1 MRRTATAVVTG
12 HWRRPLVRLR
22 FVTALTIVV
31 FAARF
36 ALVGADAALWPQGG
50 ETGAPVRV
58 AEPGDTRPVR
68 HVFRVVK
75 ERGDFVDVESLG
87 APAHGHCEDGPMGLH
102 EARLRFTVARRA
114 LVPVI
119 TRATTVRH
127 GDGSSVRLPV
137 SAIAE
142 DVRVS
147 PADVGTTYVK
157 RTLTANPRA

>member
-102 EARLRFTVARRA
+102 DLELGAEVPTDDARVCHELWLDGREPPGHLVLCFSHRDRRA
-114 LVPVI
+114 
-119 TRATTVRH
+119 VR
-127 GDGSSVRLPV
+127 
-137 SAIAE
+137 
-142 DVRVS
+142 
-147 PADVGTTYVK
+147 
-157 RTLTANPRA
+157 